1 MKTRSILI
9 AAIGCAS
16 LAAGAQSSSGAASQP
31 QSSGSGTVIST
42 QPQHTEAMQ
51 KLTQAAQR
59 LRESIQAMAQK
70 KTGPDRDAAMS
81 KAQEALLDTQRAM
94 VQLPPDMR
102 SLGTVSTV
110 SYDESVKK
118 LMKASDSL
126 RESIQAM
133 AQQPAGER
141 RNQAIRQAN
150 EALLETQSAMAMA
163 YTPNTGS
170 NASKMGASG
179 SGASGSSG
187 SSSSTAATS
196 ANAPKPLGGP
206 AAHGDKK

>member
-1 MKTRSILI
+1 MRTRPSLI
-9 AAIGCAS
+9 AAAIGCAS
-16 LAAGAQSSSGAASQP
+16 LAAGAQSSSGTGGQP
-31 QSSGSGTVIST
+31 PSSGSGTVIST

-81 KAQEALLDTQRAM
+81 QAQEALLDTQRAM
-94 VQLPPDMR
+94 VQLPPEMR
-102 SLGTVSTV
+102 SLGTVSTA

-118 LMKASDSL
+118 LMKAADSL

-141 RNQAIRQAN
+141 RNAAIRQAN

-163 YTPNTGS
+163 YTPASGS
-170 NASKMGASG
+170 SASTMGASG
-179 SGASGSSG
+179 SSA
-187 SSSSTAATS
+187 STAAAS
-196 ANAPKPLGGP
+196 AAMPKPLGGP
-206 AAHGDKK
+206 AAQGDKK